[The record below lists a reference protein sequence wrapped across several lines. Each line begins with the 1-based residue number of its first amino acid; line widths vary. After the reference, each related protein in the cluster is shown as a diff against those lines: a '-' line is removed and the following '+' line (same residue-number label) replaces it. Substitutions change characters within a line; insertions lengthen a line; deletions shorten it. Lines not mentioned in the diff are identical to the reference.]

1 MKKEDYIF
9 NKIYEFADQR
19 MSDIIETTYLP
30 GKRPIDICNIH
41 RSHIFSGVLHITQQ
55 KTGKKVRFKIT
66 DRLKEI
72 FKRRL
77 KEGADFIFTNTLVYY
92 AFYLLYLK
100 IKRSTLSEYQCFC
113 FSVFKTL
120 KPFSQLFCCK
130 LSFISIS
137 CFFASV
143 NLFFKRVT

>member
-66 DRLKEI
+66 GRLKEI

-77 KEGADFIFTNTLVYY
+77 KEGADFIFTNTFVY
-92 AFYLLYLK
+92 LCILPTILK
-100 IKRSTLSEYQCFC
+100 NK
-113 FSVFKTL
+113 
-120 KPFSQLFCCK
+120 
-130 LSFISIS
+130 
-137 CFFASV
+137 
-143 NLFFKRVT
+143 